1 MASRDSRTT
10 KDPLYSRKEKS
21 LGLLCSNVFE
31 LILCSFLRLYNRDG
45 VESIGLDAAALQL
58 GVERRRIYDI
68 VNILESIGEFHC
80 LRKSERA
87 GKRLQVL
94 QRKAKNQYTWKGF
107 DMIPAALKEQGL
119 QEKFD
124 TYVANVSNWKECGVL
139 SNSKTDWQEKCSE
152 AEKVPSCIS
161 ARREKHRRE
170 KSLGLLTQNF
180 VKLFLC
186 SDVEVISLDRAALTL
201 LGHSHDTTAMRTKVR
216 RLYDIAN
223 VFSSM
228 GLIEKTR
235 DPESGKPAFRWI
247 GLEKSCR
254 HGSSSALD
262 VKTSKRREFGNDI
275 TNTVAKRCHTSSST
289 GWKLNDKSTMGKC
302 KNIVNDQ
309 LSVDQHQKYGSNDFV
324 FGPFAPPN
332 VTNTHEKKNEM
343 QIQDWENLSSTYR
356 PQYSNQVIGDLFH
369 HYAEAWKSWYV
380 EAEDKQQIEPE
391 S

>member
-21 LGLLCSNVFE
+21 LGLLCSN
-31 LILCSFLRLYNRDG
+31 FLRLYNHDG

-68 VNILESIGEFHC
+68 VNILESIG
-80 LRKSERA
+80 
-87 GKRLQVL
+87 VL

-119 QEKFD
+119 HEKFD
-124 TYVANVSNWKECGVL
+124 TYVANVSNWKESGVPA
-139 SNSKTDWQEKCSE
+139 NSKTDWQEKCTE
-152 AEKVPSCIS
+152 AEK
-161 ARREKHRRE
+161 A
-170 KSLGLLTQNF
+170 
-180 VKLFLC
+180 
-186 SDVEVISLDRAALTL
+186 
-201 LGHSHDTTAMRTKVR
+201 KVR

-247 GLEKSCR
+247 GVEKSCR

-262 VKTSKRREFGNDI
+262 AKTTKRREFGNDI

-289 GWKLNDKSTMGKC
+289 GWKLNEKSTMGKC
-302 KNIVNDQ
+302 KNIVKDQ

-332 VTNTHEKKNEM
+332 VTNTHENQNKM